1 MPPLTGTPHEAAPEV
16 SNVVPLDQMR
26 LATLDLDVNIHQLLL
41 RSRADLQAVNEAIQA
56 LELIARESRPK
67 GRPRS
72 STVPAAKT
80 RNVVE
85 IHTRREL

>member
-16 SNVVPLDQMR
+16 SNVVPLAEMR

-72 STVPAAKT
+72 STAKTAKT
-80 RNVVE
+80 RNVVK